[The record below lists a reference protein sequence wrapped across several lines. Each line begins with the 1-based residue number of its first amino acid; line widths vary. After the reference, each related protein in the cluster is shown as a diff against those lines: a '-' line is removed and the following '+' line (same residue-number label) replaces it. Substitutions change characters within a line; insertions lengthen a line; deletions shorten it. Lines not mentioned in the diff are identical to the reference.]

1 MTILLNK
8 KYENEIKDIINLFN
22 KKNYIDTEKK
32 LKNLVLKYPDDPFIV
47 NIYGVV
53 LVAQKKNEQALIEFK
68 KAINLNKSFSD
79 GYYNIGT
86 TLIKIFK
93 YSEALYYFHKCIEIN
108 KNYYDAYFNLADC
121 YKRIKDYE
129 NSIKYYNKCLEQRVS
144 DCSVYNNLGLVYFK
158 LKNFEI
164 AIKNFEKCLELN
176 KDYFLA
182 YNSLGLVYLEK
193 NEYEKAI
200 YFFNKCISI
209 NAYYEHGY
217 NNIGIALFRDG
228 KELNSI
234 FFFEKAITLDE
245 KFYDAYINLVMAYK
259 ASSKY
264 LEAIKTLN
272 KLLNVEISRSDKAKA
287 LPLLAQYYI
296 ETGELFKGYKTFEE
310 SLKLFEEFPEL
321 KDENILAFK
330 AYIFSYNYNENF
342 NFDKYT
348 EIIERYKKLLKFNTK
363 NFESVDYD
371 KKLKVGFIS
380 ADFRKHP
387 VGYQIY
393 GVLKSLSLFENLE
406 IYLYYNNIIKDDLN
420 SQFKSIPYSWNNIK
434 NLSDAELVSKIRSD
448 GIQVLV
454 DLSGYTAGNRLEVF
468 IEKAAPIQVSWG
480 GYLASTGLKEIDYV
494 LADSY
499 AVTNAE
505 ESQFIEK
512 IFRLDYAWS
521 ILTCP
526 EPVEVN
532 NFTPAV
538 KNKYITFGSF
548 NNISKINIKV
558 INLWS
563 KILTKNNSFKL
574 YIKSSRFDDEDIKK
588 KYQNLFLEKGVLVD
602 QLIFESYSER
612 KILFESYNKIDIAL
626 DTFPYSGGTTS
637 LEAAWMCVP
646 ILTRAGNSFLSKCG
660 ESINTNLGLDDWICK
675 DEDEYI
681 QKAINFSLDIK
692 KLQLI
697 KDRLKANRNRSKL
710 FDHKLFAENLS
721 KSFIKMWDDY
731 NI

>member
-1 MTILLNK
+1 MTVFSNK
-8 KYENEIKDIINLFN
+8 KYENDIKDILNLFN
-22 KKNYIDTEKK
+22 KKNYIETEKK
-32 LKNLVLKYPDDPFIV
+32 IKNLFIRYPDDCFIV

-79 GYYNIGT
+79 GYFNIGT
-86 TLIKIFK
+86 TLIKLFK
-93 YSEALYYFHKCIEIN
+93 YNEALYYFHKCIEIN

-129 NSIKYYNKCLEQRVS
+129 NSIKYYDKCLEQRVN
-144 DCSVYNNLGLVYFK
+144 DCSVYNNLGLVYLK
-158 LKNFEI
+158 LKKFEI
-164 AIKNFEKCLELN
+164 SIKNFEKCLELN
-176 KDYFLA
+176 KDFFLA

-209 NAYYEHGY
+209 NVYYVHGY
-217 NNIGIALFRDG
+217 NNIGIALFRDE
-228 KELNSI
+228 KVLNSI
-234 FFFEKAITLDE
+234 FFFEKAISLDE
-245 KFYDAYINLVMAYK
+245 KFYDAYINLAMAYK

-264 LEAIKTLN
+264 LEAINILN
-272 KLLNVEISRSDKAKA
+272 KLQNIEISQSDKAQA
-287 LPLLAQYYI
+287 LALLALYYI
-296 ETGELFKGYKTFEE
+296 EIGELLKGYKTFEE

-321 KDENILAFK
+321 KDESILAFK

-342 NFDKYT
+342 NFDKYS
-348 EIIERYKKLLKFNTK
+348 EIIERYKKLLKSNIK
-363 NFESVDYD
+363 NFESIDFD
-371 KKLKVGFIS
+371 KKLKVGFVS

-393 GVLKSLSLFENLE
+393 GVLKSLSLLETLE
-406 IYLYYNNIIKDDLN
+406 IHLYYNDIIKDDLN
-420 SQFKSIPYSWNNIK
+420 SQFKSIPCSWNNIK
-434 NLSDAELVSKIRSD
+434 NLSDAELASKIKSD

-454 DLSGYTAGNRLEVF
+454 DLSGYTKGNRLEVF
-468 IEKAAPIQVSWG
+468 IEKAAPIQVSWL
-480 GYLASTGLKEIDYV
+480 GYLASTGLKEMDYV

-499 AVTNAE
+499 AVTKAE
-505 ESQFIEK
+505 ENQFIEK
-512 IFRLDYAWS
+512 IFRLDHAWS
-521 ILTCP
+521 TLTCP
-526 EPVEVN
+526 EIVEVN
-532 NFTPAV
+532 NFIPAV

-558 INLWS
+558 IDLWS

-574 YIKSSRFDDEDIKK
+574 YIKSSRFDDENVKK
-588 KYQNLFLEKGVLVD
+588 KYQNLFLEKGVLAD

-612 KILFESYNKIDIAL
+612 KILFESYNKVDIAL

-660 ESINTNLGLDDWICK
+660 ESININLGLDDWICK

-681 QKAINFSLDIK
+681 QKAISFSLDIK
-692 KLQLI
+692 KLQLT
-697 KDRLKANRNRSKL
+697 KDRLKANRNRCKL

-731 NI
+731 YI